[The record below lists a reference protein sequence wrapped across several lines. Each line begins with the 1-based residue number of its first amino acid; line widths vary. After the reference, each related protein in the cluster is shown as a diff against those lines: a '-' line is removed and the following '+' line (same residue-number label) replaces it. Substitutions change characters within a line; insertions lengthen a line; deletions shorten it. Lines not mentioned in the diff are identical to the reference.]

1 METKDIK
8 QTSVYNLL
16 RDSIRQTLIEH
27 NKDLIEDLMS
37 IVENLIKDNLMKD
50 DIIQEVMRKYASP
63 IALIPMWTEDDN
75 IMIDDIISDARQH
88 ADLDSEQIEYLKSLK
103 DRNNKLIKTLNKE

>member
-8 QTSVYNLL
+8 QTHVYNFV
-16 RDSIRQTLIEH
+16 RDSISKTLIEH

-37 IVENLIKDNLMKD
+37 IVENLIKDNLRRD
-50 DIIQEVMRKYASP
+50 DIIQQYMRKYSTT
-63 IALIPMWTEDDN
+63 IALRPMWTEEDN

-88 ADLDSEQIEYLKSLK
+88 VDLDSEQIEYLKNLK